1 MSGPDP
7 GAFGAIDAGPVP
19 AVAGFEVADSAFAA
33 GAPFDVATERFSM
46 LLGAPR
52 RRRFVFARNHHAID
66 TEVSELLVDLG
77 LAIAAVGGDR
87 TRRAPDAFSDSL
99 HRRRQLRRVGR
110 VAHLDVVIDDD
121 AVVVVD
127 DLARVAELNRLT
139 ETTLGDRARI
149 AVMQN
154 DPPGRPVGGVS
165 RDALASL
172 FDD

>member
-1 MSGPDP
+1 
-7 GAFGAIDAGPVP
+7 
-19 AVAGFEVADSAFAA
+19 
-33 GAPFDVATERFSM
+33 
-46 LLGAPR
+46 
-52 RRRFVFARNHHAID
+52 
-66 TEVSELLVDLG
+66 
-77 LAIAAVGGDR
+77 
-87 TRRAPDAFSDSL
+87 
-99 HRRRQLRRVGR
+99 
-110 VAHLDVVIDDD
+110 VIDDD